1 MPLWLGVA
9 SKWGSILVLV
19 GLVIALV
26 KALIGF
32 VTFVTMAVKIL
43 IVLAFVAVFAGVAF
57 MVYRAWQG
65 SRKHPE

>member
-19 GLVIALV
+19 GLVMALV

-32 VTFVTMAVKIL
+32 VSFVTLAFKIL

-57 MVYRAWQG
+57 LVYQAWQG
-65 SRKHPE
+65 NRKRPE

>member
-32 VTFVTMAVKIL
+32 VSFITLAFKIL

-57 MVYRAWQG
+57 LVFRAWQG
-65 SRKHPE
+65 NRKRPE

>member
-32 VTFVTMAVKIL
+32 VTFITFAIKIL
-43 IVLAFVAVFAGVAF
+43 IVLAFIAVFGAVAF
-57 MVYRAWQG
+57 FVFRSWQG